1 MSFHSISIFVP
12 YDFQNG
18 KTAAGDL
25 DANTVTS
32 ATRQLIVRLTTHKLA
47 DMYGNY
53 PGKQHVIRASV
64 LLGELLDIPSSVFY
78 DPKSFD
84 GFLPRCLQ
92 NFRRKLSGT
101 VIWLLWPATKQ
112 LCLLL
117 LYLFVSN
124 IVSERCQVVHIKPT

>member
-1 MSFHSISIFVP
+1 MSVHSISIFVL

-18 KTAAGDL
+18 KAAAADL
-25 DANTVTS
+25 DGNTVTCT
-32 ATRQLIVRLTTHKLA
+32 TRQLIVRLTTHKLA

-53 PGKQHVIRASV
+53 PGKQHIIRAAV
-64 LLGELLDIPSSVFY
+64 MLGELLDMPSSVFY

-101 VIWLLWPATKQ
+101 LTWLIWPATKQ
-112 LCLLL
+112 LWPLLL
-117 LYLFVSN
+117 LFSYLFVPN
-124 IVSERCQVVHIKPT
+124 IVHK